1 MHTCRVEYPAPRAP
15 APLGRFAL
23 PSSPSRSTMISGLRK
38 RRNRLCATECAREA
52 RRTFRCSVAKAIRK
66 LLRLM
71 RGPEINKE
79 VSPVNRRDHKD
90 RGEPAD
96 LSVSAAGKD
105 TQAPNTS
112 RIWRPVGCFFCCFV
126 FILFVFGTS
135 GHPFVP
141 FDIRATLCK
150 GEKSL
155 GSPPLG
161 VSGGPGP
168 VLCLAQGANPHARRV
183 ASRRSF
189 VACWLARPGRHAPGP
204 LPDRPLM
211 HARGEPRSA
220 RHVGL
225 RGRHLVSPD
234 GLRASGWSPK
244 SRRRRCCFCT

>member
-52 RRTFRCSVAKAIRK
+52 RRTFRCSMAKAIRK

-105 TQAPNTS
+105 TQAPNT
-112 RIWRPVGCFFCCFV
+112 
-126 FILFVFGTS
+126 
-135 GHPFVP
+135 
-141 FDIRATLCK
+141 
-150 GEKSL
+150 
-155 GSPPLG
+155 
-161 VSGGPGP
+161 
-168 VLCLAQGANPHARRV
+168 
-183 ASRRSF
+183 
-189 VACWLARPGRHAPGP
+189 RPGSGDAI
-204 LPDRPLM
+204 
-211 HARGEPRSA
+211 
-220 RHVGL
+220 
-225 RGRHLVSPD
+225 GRVFWVFCLYFVCLCSKNQTNQI
-234 GLRASGWSPK
+234 K
-244 SRRRRCCFCT
+244 SNQIKSNQIKSNQIK